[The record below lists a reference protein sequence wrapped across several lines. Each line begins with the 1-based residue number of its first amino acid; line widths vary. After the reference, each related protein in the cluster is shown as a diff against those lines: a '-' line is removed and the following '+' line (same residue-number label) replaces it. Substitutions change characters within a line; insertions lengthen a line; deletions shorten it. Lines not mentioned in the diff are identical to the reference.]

1 MGGEKTANGITF
13 RIRHTM
19 MPVSDLDR
27 SIDFY
32 TRLFGMDIQRLRNA
46 PERSERVAY
55 LGYGSDDES
64 HSLELIQIGA
74 AGERAK
80 MAPWAGHVAIFV
92 SDLYKLCERLKAEGV
107 TFTQEPGPVRPG
119 SKDLV
124 AFIKDRDGYS
134 LELTERHSKS
144 GPPFKITN

>member
-1 MGGEKTANGITF
+1 MSGEKTVNGITF

-19 MPVSDLDR
+19 MPVSDLER

-32 TRLFGMDIQRLRNA
+32 TRLFGMDIQRLRSA
-46 PERSERVAY
+46 PERRERVAY
-55 LGYGSDDES
+55 VGYGSDDES
-64 HSLELIQIGA
+64 HSLELIQIGDS
-74 AGERAK
+74 GEHSE

-92 SDLYKLCERLKAEGV
+92 SDLYKLCETLKAEGV
-107 TFTQEPGPVRPG
+107 TFTQEPGPVRQG
-119 SKDLV
+119 SEDLV

-144 GPPFKITN
+144 GPPFKIT

>member
-1 MGGEKTANGITF
+1 MAGEKTFNGITY

-19 MPVSDLDR
+19 MLVSDLDR

-55 LGYGSDDES
+55 VGYGSDDDS
-64 HSLELIQIGA
+64 HALELIQIGA
-74 AGERAK
+74 PVENQK
-80 MAPWAGHVAIFV
+80 MAPWSGHVAIFV
-92 SDLYKLCERLKAEGV
+92 SDLYTFCEKLKAEGV
-107 TFTQEPGPVRPG
+107 KFTQEPGPNRPG
-119 SKDLV
+119 SKDFV
-124 AFIKDRDGYS
+124 AFITDRDGYI

-144 GPPFKITN
+144 GPPAKIT

>member
-1 MGGEKTANGITF
+1 MTGEKTFNGITF

-32 TRLFGMDIQRLRNA
+32 TRLFGMDIQRLRAA
-46 PERSERVAY
+46 PERNERVAY
-55 LGYGSDDES
+55 VGYGSDDDS
-64 HSLELIQIGA
+64 HALELIQIGA
-74 AGERAK
+74 ASENPK
-80 MAPWAGHVAIFV
+80 MAPWSGHVAIFV
-92 SDLYKLCERLKAEGV
+92 SDLYKFCEKLKAEGV
-107 TFTQEPGPVRPG
+107 TFTQEPAPNRPG

-124 AFIKDRDGYS
+124 AFITDRDGYT

-144 GPPFKITN
+144 GPPAKIT

>member
-1 MGGEKTANGITF
+1 MAGEKTFNGITF

-32 TRLFGMDIQRLRNA
+32 TRLFGMDIQRLRAA

-55 LGYGSDDES
+55 VGYGSDDDS
-64 HSLELIQIGA
+64 HALELIQIGA
-74 AGERAK
+74 PSENPK
-80 MAPWAGHVAIFV
+80 MAPWSGHVAIFV
-92 SDLYKLCERLKAEGV
+92 SDLYKFCEKLKAEGV
-107 TFTQEPGPVRPG
+107 KFTQEPGPNRPG

-124 AFIKDRDGYS
+124 AFITDRDGYT

-144 GPPFKITN
+144 GPPAKIT